1 MRSTSDKRFLERAP
15 LARLTVKNT
24 EADELCVVKQME
36 TSSMDPKERNEA
48 VKEAML
54 LKKMNHPNIIQF
66 QEVFMTRK
74 GRLCIVMDY
83 ADGGDL
89 QSAIKKQKGKLLPE
103 DGILEWFVQ
112 MSFALW
118 HVHSQKVLHRDL
130 KTQ

>member
-24 EADELCVVKQME
+24 EANEYCVVKQME
-36 TSSMDPKERNEA
+36 TLMMQPKERDEA

-54 LKKMNHPNIIQF
+54 LKKMDHPNIVRF

-83 ADGGDL
+83 ADGGDVH
-89 QSAIKKQKGKLLPE
+89 QSIKGRKDLIPE
-103 DGILEWFVQ
+103 AQIKEWFVQ
-112 MSFALW
+112 TCFALR
-118 HVHSQKVLHRDL
+118 HVHER
-130 KTQ
+130 

>member
-36 TSSMDPKERNEA
+36 TSAMDPKERNEA

-54 LKKMNHPNIIQF
+54 LKRMDHPNIVRF

-83 ADGGDL
+83 ADGGDVHMD
-89 QSAIKKQKGKLLPE
+89 IKRREGVLLPE
-103 DGILEWFVQ
+103 AKILEWFVQ
-112 MSFALW
+112 VSFALK
-118 HVHSQKVLHRDL
+118 HVHAQKVLH
-130 KTQ
+130 